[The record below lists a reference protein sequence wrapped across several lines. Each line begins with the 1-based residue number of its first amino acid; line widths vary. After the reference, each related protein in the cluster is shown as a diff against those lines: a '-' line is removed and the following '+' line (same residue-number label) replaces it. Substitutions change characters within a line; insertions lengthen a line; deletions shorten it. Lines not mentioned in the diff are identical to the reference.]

1 MNVSIRIRA
10 PRYINSSELV
20 AVCEAAATLT
30 GVTWLSARSSWSSA
44 SNSAS
49 NTASSASNAA
59 SSEFKLI
66 LWYAAG
72 NSYAATRLA
81 FAGVFCNLTINC

>member
-20 AVCEAAATLT
+20 AVWDAAATLT
-30 GVTWLSARSSWSSA
+30 GVTWLSARSGSNSA

-49 NTASSASNAA
+49 NAASSAS
-59 SSEFKLI
+59 KLI